1 MNCLSENELERN
13 QSKRLDAD
21 RKRPRRGGV
30 SFECGAYAVRV
41 WMQMM
46 SETIALGALGRNVP
60 DSIYVQTLL
69 DLSNTA
75 SEYRKENPDASDDD
89 PHFQAIWTA
98 IHVVTELRERTDI
111 DRLKSLL
118 TKLGPEAVETALE
131 ELRQEQARSQS

>member
-1 MNCLSENELERN
+1 
-13 QSKRLDAD
+13 
-21 RKRPRRGGV
+21 
-30 SFECGAYAVRV
+30 
-41 WMQMM
+41 M
-46 SETIALGALGRNVP
+46 SEEARIIALGALGRNVP

-69 DLSNTA
+69 DLSNAA

-98 IHVVTELRERTDI
+98 IRILTELQEWTDV

-131 ELRQEQARSQS
+131 ELRQEQARKLGQSQ